1 VVSRFHGYNES
12 DGSSDSAMSTHPD
25 YAHEQLAVSQLYRG
39 LIDVAVQFE
48 RDDKLMYPAAV
59 EVKEEKFP
67 NNLPA

>member
-1 VVSRFHGYNES
+1 
-12 DGSSDSAMSTHPD
+12 MSTHPD